1 VKPLSGSAP
10 AGSPLARRLP
20 ELSLVGVTMIW
31 GLTFLTVQHAL
42 AYSSPLFFVGCRF
55 AAAAL
60 AVGVVSRGALR
71 HISWRD
77 VRAGAVIGACIVMGY
92 GLQTIG
98 LQHVASS
105 ESGFLTALYVPLVP
119 LLQWVFWRRRPHAMC
134 LLGVLCAFAGML
146 CFGMPHAADGGH
158 GLPLSFTLGQ
168 TLTLIAAVAFAL
180 EISAISHY
188 ASRVNVRCV
197 TVAQLAF
204 TALFAFALRPL
215 MGEHE
220 TPALSWQL
228 LAFAGGLG
236 CASALIQMA
245 MNWAQKTVDA
255 SRAAII
261 YAGEPIW
268 AGLFGRLAGERLPGL
283 ALAGGALIV
292 LAIIV
297 SEWRPRWL
305 RARGTA

>member
-1 VKPLSGSAP
+1 M
-10 AGSPLARRLP
+10 
-20 ELSLVGVTMIW
+20 VGVTMIW

-60 AVGVVSRGALR
+60 AVGVVSRTALR
-71 HISWRD
+71 NISWRD
-77 VRAGAVIGACIVMGY
+77 IRAGAVIGACIVMGY

-119 LLQWVFWRRRPHAMC
+119 LLQWVFWRRRPHVMC

-146 CFGMPHAADGGH
+146 CFADGGH
-158 GLPLSFTLGQ
+158 GLALSFTLGQ

-215 MGEHE
+215 AGEHE
-220 TPALSWQL
+220 APALSWQL

-283 ALAGGALIV
+283 ALVGGALIV

-297 SEWRPRWL
+297 SELRPRWL
-305 RARGTA
+305 RARGA

>member
-1 VKPLSGSAP
+1 
-10 AGSPLARRLP
+10 
-20 ELSLVGVTMIW
+20 LSLVGVTMIW

-71 HISWRD
+71 NINWRD
-77 VRAGAVIGACIVMGY
+77 IRAGAVIGACIVMGY
-92 GLQTIG
+92 GLQTMG

-119 LLQWVFWRRRPHAMC
+119 LLQWVFWRRQPHFMC
-134 LLGVLCAFAGML
+134 LVGVVCAFAGML
-146 CFGMPHAADGGH
+146 CFGLPGAAGGGQ
-158 GLPLSFTLGQ
+158 GLALSFTLGQ
-168 TLTLIAAVAFAL
+168 TLTLVAAVAFAL

-215 MGEHE
+215 LGEHE

-236 CASALIQMA
+236 CASALIQVA

-283 ALAGGALIV
+283 ALVGGALIV

-305 RARGTA
+305 RARGA

>member
-1 VKPLSGSAP
+1 MNHSDRLPSAP
-10 AGSPLARRLP
+10 GGALARRLP

-42 AYSSPLFFVGCRF
+42 AYSTPLFFVGCRF

-60 AVGVVSRGALR
+60 AVGLVSRRALR
-71 HISWRD
+71 GIAWRD
-77 VRAGAVIGACIVMGY
+77 IRAGAVIGACIVTGY
-92 GLQTIG
+92 GLQTMG

-119 LLQWVFWRRRPHAMC
+119 LLQWLFWRRPPHAMC
-134 LLGVLCAFAGML
+134 LVGVACAFAGML
-146 CFGMPHAADGGH
+146 CFADGGA
-158 GLPLSFTLGQ
+158 GLALSFNLGQ
-168 TLTLIAAVAFAL
+168 TLTLVAAVAFAL

-204 TALFAFALRPL
+204 TAIFAFALRPL
-215 MGEHE
+215 VGEHD
-220 TPALSWQL
+220 TPALSWEL
-228 LAFAGGLG
+228 AAFAGGLG
-236 CASALIQMA
+236 CASALIQVA

-268 AGLFGRLAGERLPGL
+268 AGLFGRLAGERLPAL
-283 ALAGGALIV
+283 ALGGGFLIV
-292 LAIIV
+292 LAIVLSSIP
-297 SEWRPRWL
+297 RPKPRN
-305 RARGTA
+305 A